1 MLKQC
6 KVVMLPT
13 NQKAKEGM
21 IYLKPK
27 IGIFN
32 EIASEN
38 HNNGVYDCKPQHLY
52 IISDD
57 EIKEGDWCINTGGN
71 IKDSF
76 PFRVTKEVMNN
87 KFIKKIIATTDSSL
101 EINSNF
107 DYNHL
112 LPNKNDF
119 RFYLPQPSEQFIQ
132 KYIEEYNRGN
142 IITDVLVEYGKEYV
156 DEKDAY
162 GYNKLKINPK
172 NNTITIKK
180 AKDSWTREEVIEL
193 CRQAFIDGTY
203 AGGFGPNEKTIDS
216 ETEKWIEENL

>member
-57 EIKEGDWCINTGGN
+57 EIKE
-71 IKDSF
+71 
-76 PFRVTKEVMNN
+76 
-87 KFIKKIIATTDSSL
+87 
-101 EINSNF
+101 
-107 DYNHL
+107 
-112 LPNKNDF
+112 LPK
-119 RFYLPQPSEQFIQ
+119 
-132 KYIEEYNRGN
+132 
-142 IITDVLVEYGKEYV
+142 
-156 DEKDAY
+156 
-162 GYNKLKINPK
+162 
-172 NNTITIKK
+172 
-180 AKDSWTREEVIEL
+180 
-193 CRQAFIDGTY
+193 
-203 AGGFGPNEKTIDS
+203 
-216 ETEKWIEENL
+216 